1 MMGRQTK
8 ADKARAAEHLE
19 TLRGIL
25 KPGDTVHTVIRH
37 VSSSGMSR
45 RIDLYKVEHDGPRY
59 GTDLRFLTGYVA
71 AVLGYRWDDRN
82 GKHGLVVGGCGMDMG
97 FHVVY
102 NLARV
107 LFPDGHGCIG
117 EGCPS
122 NDHSNGDRDWTP
134 HDPDAWDTNSEMAS
148 GLDRMRARERQEQTG
163 KRHHWHRDGGYA
175 LRQRW
180 I

>member
-1 MMGRQTK
+1 MPRESAGKGWDVRQSK

-25 KPGDTVHTVIRH
+25 KPGDTVHTVLRH

-59 GTDLRFLTGYVA
+59 GTDLRFLTGYAA

-102 NLARV
+102 SLARV
-107 LFPDGHGCIG
+107 LFPDGYGCIG
-117 EGCPS
+117 KGCPS

-134 HDPDAWDTNSEMAS
+134 HGNGMTPH
-148 GLDRMRARERQEQTG
+148 LRAVLIG
-163 KRHHWHRDGGYA
+163 ADHWHRDGGYA

>member
-1 MMGRQTK
+1 MRQSK

-25 KPGDTVHTVIRH
+25 KPGDTVHTVLRH

-45 RIDLYKVEHDGPRY
+45 RIDLYRVEHDGPRY

-102 NLARV
+102 NLSRV

-134 HDPDAWDTNSEMAS
+134 HGGWKPGEPDEAGTVVSV
-148 GLDRMRARERQEQTG
+148 RAE
-163 KRHHWHRDGGYA
+163 HWHQDGGYA